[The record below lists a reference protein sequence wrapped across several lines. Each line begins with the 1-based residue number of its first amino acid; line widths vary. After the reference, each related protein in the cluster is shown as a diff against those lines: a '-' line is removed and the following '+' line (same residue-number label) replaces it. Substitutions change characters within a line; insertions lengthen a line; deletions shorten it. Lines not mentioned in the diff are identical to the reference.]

1 MKYLPTEG
9 MKEALLRNA
18 IQIWLRLEEKL
29 AAKPTD
35 EVSRWVHLHFLQRV
49 SAAQRASFKDNPHAA
64 ESFFIPII
72 HYRHAT
78 SSERFA
84 PTFPSRGRHSS
95 SHFAAKHTFFAID

>member
-1 MKYLPTEG
+1 MKYLSAKG

-49 SAAQRASFKDNPHAA
+49 SAAYYVDIIIFMPQIRFSTKFLSTATPPHPPQAVPLPLKVKA
-64 ESFFIPII
+64 F
-72 HYRHAT
+72 
-78 SSERFA
+78 
-84 PTFPSRGRHSS
+84 
-95 SHFAAKHTFFAID
+95 

>member
-35 EVSRWVHLHFLQRV
+35 EVSRWVHLYFM
-49 SAAQRASFKDNPHAA
+49 
-64 ESFFIPII
+64 
-72 HYRHAT
+72 
-78 SSERFA
+78 
-84 PTFPSRGRHSS
+84 
-95 SHFAAKHTFFAID
+95 